1 MLNFN
6 LFEKLELTFQCF
18 GGKKQSKTL
27 NKKSEDELHKNIYH
41 VTPEY
46 KVSILPI
53 QANFDIEN
61 LYPATDQVHIWNI
74 FVVGSDKTYIL
85 ANVNDEHICIPNA
98 EYLPNH
104 QGPKMLPNEL
114 VMVFDNI
121 WTKTL
126 SGSKLQFYMV
136 WNGKLYLIN
145 TYPMSN
151 NKNKIIGAILFMR
164 GFDTVPE
171 SKPFENMSIPL
182 KSPSEERKSKLSF
195 DNPIM

>member
-18 GGKKQSKTL
+18 GGRKSKTID
-27 NKKSEDELHKNIYH
+27 KKSEDELHKNIYD
-41 VTPEY
+41 VSPEY

-53 QANFDIEN
+53 QAHFDIEN
-61 LYPATDQVHIWNI
+61 LYPTTDQVHIWNI
-74 FVVGSDKTYIL
+74 FIVGCDKTYIL
-85 ANVNDEHICIPNA
+85 ANINDEHICIPNA
-98 EYLPNH
+98 RQLPNH

-114 VMVFDNI
+114 VIVFDNI

-126 SGSKLQFYMV
+126 EGRKLQFYMV

-151 NKNKIIGAILFMR
+151 NKNKIIGGILFMR

-171 SKPFENMSIPL
+171 SKPFENSSIPL
-182 KSPSEERKSKLSF
+182 KSPSEERKSRLSL
-195 DNPIM
+195 DNSIM

>member
-18 GGKKQSKTL
+18 GGGKKSKTL

-53 QANFDIEN
+53 QAHFDIEN
-61 LYPATDQVHIWNI
+61 LYPATDQVHIWNT
-74 FVVGSDKTYIL
+74 FVVGNDKTYIL
-85 ANVNDEHICIPNA
+85 ANVNDDHICIPNA
-98 EYLPNH
+98 EHLPNH
-104 QGPKMLPNEL
+104 QGPVMLPNEL

-126 SGSKLQFYMV
+126 AGSKLQFYMV

-145 TYPMSN
+145 TYPLSN
-151 NKNKIIGAILFMR
+151 NKNTIIGAILFMR

-171 SKPFENMSIPL
+171 SKPFENHSIPL
-182 KSPSEERKSKLSF
+182 KSPSEERKSKSSE
-195 DNPIM
+195 NSIM

>member
-18 GGKKQSKTL
+18 GRPKTKDSEKKC
-27 NKKSEDELHKNIYH
+27 EDDLHKNIYN

-53 QANFDIEN
+53 QAHFDIEN
-61 LYPATDQVHIWNI
+61 LYPTTDQVHIWNI
-74 FVVGSDKTYIL
+74 FVVGSDKTYIV
-85 ANVNDEHICIPNA
+85 ANINDEHVSIPNA
-98 EYLPNH
+98 GNLPNN
-104 QGPKMLPNEL
+104 QGPRMLPNEL

-126 SGSKLQFYMV
+126 AGSKLQFYMV

-145 TYPMSN
+145 TYPLSN
-151 NKNKIIGAILFMR
+151 NKNKVIGAILFMR

-171 SKPFENMSIPL
+171 SKPYENHSIPI
-182 KSPSEERKSKLSF
+182 KSPSEERRSDFRSSI
-195 DNPIM
+195 DIM